1 MNDIILNTI
10 KKYEVK
16 GDFNYAS
23 VTDDM
28 ISDAEEILGVKLPN
42 QYVDYIKMFG
52 HGGIAGVEIL
62 GVGLTGKMIFVE
74 STLEYRADE
83 LPGNLV
89 VIENVDEWLMCLDCD
104 TGKVVSWDFTGYI
117 KEEYDLKKGDI
128 VVFHITE
135 FERGHVYLSITASGK
150 DPIFLVD
157 SYNFGY
163 QKFGIESD
171 GHYRIEISGEKMT
184 GIVEV
189 TIK

>member
-1 MNDIILNTI
+1 MILSLNTI

-117 KEEYDLKKGDI
+117 KEEYDSFDD
-128 VVFHITE
+128 
-135 FERGHVYLSITASGK
+135 YLMDQMNNA
-150 DPIFLVD
+150 
-157 SYNFGY
+157 
-163 QKFGIESD
+163 IEN
-171 GHYRIEISGEKMT
+171 I
-184 GIVEV
+184 
-189 TIK
+189 